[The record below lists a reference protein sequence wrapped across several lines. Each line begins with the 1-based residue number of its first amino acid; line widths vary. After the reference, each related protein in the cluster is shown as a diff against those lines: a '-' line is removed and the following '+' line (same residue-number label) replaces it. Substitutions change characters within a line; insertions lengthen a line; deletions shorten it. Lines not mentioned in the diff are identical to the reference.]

1 MAMSNVKR
9 KASHRLLAALLSIA
23 MVFSM
28 IPFSMVAYAAT
39 TSHPDAVTVT
49 VVDDVT
55 GEPIEDA
62 KVTYVIYDNDLGS
75 DVMGNDDVP
84 TDANGEV
91 VVFDGSE
98 PGNIMVSSITVTHD
112 DYETYTNDA
121 YNQVITS
128 LQDNFTIQMTCTKI
142 KDVQIFGKTLTYNGS
157 EQ

>member
-91 VVFDGSE
+91 VVL
-98 PGNIMVSSITVTHD
+98 MVP
-112 DYETYTNDA
+112 
-121 YNQVITS
+121 S
-128 LQDNFTIQMTCTKI
+128 LEI
-142 KDVQIFGKTLTYNGS
+142 LW
-157 EQ
+157 